1 MSNLN
6 GDSGWN
12 DPKNWDGSDFWNSQ
26 PINSN
31 RTIMTSEELSIFR
44 KLTSEVKKINENNI
58 VIDPIAQK
66 LYAVGKEFYM
76 ESYSFTSTP
85 SSEFV
90 EIKLLVNFDKPITGE
105 QK

>member
-31 RTIMTSEELSIFR
+31 RTIMTSE
-44 KLTSEVKKINENNI
+44 VKKINENNI
-58 VIDPIAQK
+58 VIDPNAQK
-66 LYAVGKEFYM
+66 LYTNGKEFNM

-90 EIKLLVNFDKPITGE
+90 EIKLLVNFNKPITGE

>member
-31 RTIMTSEELSIFR
+31 RTIMTSE
-44 KLTSEVKKINENNI
+44 VKKINENNI
-58 VIDPIAQK
+58 VIDPNAQK
-66 LYAVGKEFYM
+66 LYTNGKEFNM